1 MLQDQSQSD
10 ELQSPPT
17 PATGG
22 NQPETTSPDGG
33 DLPTPSPEAT
43 NRKAQSSGG
52 RTRSKPTKSTKSSTA
67 DHEFLQSMTQTV
79 TNLGDAF
86 VQSQKEK
93 NHGPSV
99 SHIEEDDH
107 EMWAKILA
115 RKVRRMDEIVGDQ
128 FKVEVDIMALKILQN
143 Q

>member
-1 MLQDQSQSD
+1 MQDQGQSD
-10 ELQSPPT
+10 EFQSPPPPNTGAKQAET
-17 PATGG
+17 P
-22 NQPETTSPDGG
+22 SPDGG

-43 NRKAQSSGG
+43 NRKAKSSGG
-52 RTRSKPTKSTKSSTA
+52 RSRSKATKSAKSANA

-86 VQSQKEK
+86 VQTQKDRR
-93 NHGPSV
+93 NAPSV
-99 SHIEEDDH
+99 SHIEEDEH

-115 RKVRRMDEIVGDQ
+115 RKVRRMDETVGEQ
-128 FKVEVDIMALKILQN
+128 FKIEVDIMALKILQN